1 MAQYLL
7 KRVGLALLTLV
18 LLSLLIFFAG
28 QVLPGDPGRA
38 ILGPFA
44 AQSAVKALD
53 RSLGIDRPLL
63 TQYWSWATGLAHGD
77 LGTSYQFRGP
87 VSSFLGPALARSLQ
101 LAVVAFVLVVPLSII
116 GGVVAALNRGRAVDR
131 SISVVGLSLS
141 TVPEFVSGIVLIVVF
156 AIGLKVLPV
165 TASAPPG
172 ASPLTV
178 LKYLILP
185 AIPLVLVL
193 FGYIA
198 RMARAGTLEALESD
212 YVRTAT
218 LKGLPRSVVIRRHVL
233 RNSLLPTITVI
244 ATQTGYLIGG
254 LVVVERLFNYPGLG
268 RLIFTAAT
276 DKDFPMLEAGVLV
289 IGVVYLAATLIADVL
304 YTVLNPRIRLQ
315 RAELCQAMSLST
327 ELPPRPQRQLRLSTP
342 PRFATRGP
350 SACFRPLPAPRRVV
364 RSTTLRRASAGSAF
378 ASSSDR
384 QLLSSA
390 R

>member
-1 MAQYLL
+1 LAQYLL

-28 QVLPGDPGRA
+28 QILPGDPGRA

-53 RSLGIDRPLL
+53 KSLGLDRPLL
-63 TQYWSWATGLAHGD
+63 TQYWSWATGIAHGN
-77 LGTSYQFRGP
+77 LGMSYQFRAP
-87 VSSFLGPALARSLQ
+87 VTSFLGPALLLSLK
-101 LAVVAFVLVVPLSII
+101 LAAVAFVLVVPISIV
-116 GGVVAALNRGRAVDR
+116 GGVVAAMNRGRPVDR
-131 SISVVGLSLS
+131 IISVTGLSLS
-141 TVPEFVSGIVLIVVF
+141 TVPEFVTGIVLIVVF

-198 RMARAGTLEALESD
+198 RMARAGTVEALDSD

-218 LKGLPRSVVIRRHVL
+218 LKGLPRSVVVRRHVL

-289 IGVVYLAATLIADVL
+289 IGIVYLAATLIADVL

-315 RAELCQAMSLST
+315 RAELWQAKNLST
-327 ELPPRPQRQLRLSTP
+327 ELPPRPRQLRLSTRQ
-342 PRFATRGP
+342 RFTTRQP
-350 SACFRPLPAPRRVV
+350 SACLGRLLVPRQARSTIPLPP
-364 RSTTLRRASAGSAF
+364 SAGSAC

-384 QLLSSA
+384 PPFSLA